1 MVDKG
6 AIFFLV
12 ASAWPM
18 ARLEAWTLFN
28 RVRAHENLAFLFSCN
43 CVGFDKGH
51 QYAGHSMFV
60 DPLGRTV
67 AEGGEEE
74 SILSMEV
81 DMALVDS
88 VRREFSALNDR
99 VFK

>member
-1 MVDKG
+1 
-6 AIFFLV
+6 
-12 ASAWPM
+12 
-18 ARLEAWTLFN
+18 
-28 RVRAHENLAFLFSCN
+28 
-43 CVGFDKGH
+43 
-51 QYAGHSMFV
+51 MFV